1 MIIQKIRLL
10 KFVLSFKN
18 KVNQKDI
25 LKKREKYIHN
35 KYLDFKVIKDIGSG
49 FDFERKGFCKIFD
62 LITNNKIN
70 KLMLLNKTSF
80 MTTGYEFFKKLLKKN
95 NARLIILNKK
105 KNSSNIYRDLC
116 FILSFYNN

>member
-1 MIIQKIRLL
+1 
-10 KFVLSFKN
+10 
-18 KVNQKDI
+18 
-25 LKKREKYIHN
+25 
-35 KYLDFKVIKDIGSG
+35 
-49 FDFERKGFCKIFD
+49 
-62 LITNNKIN
+62 
-70 KLMLLNKTSF
+70 MLLNKTSF